1 MPDRQVQP
9 LSFEKERGAEKTLFH
24 FDRRGR
30 VDAHALQIAANVAR
44 RLPDALFVLDHSDAD
59 EAFAVLT
66 VTDARRDRYSRLI
79 QKLLGNF
86 QAPQLLRSES
96 RLLGK
101 DVVITC
107 RSRWLPSH

>member
-1 MPDRQVQP
+1 MTVMVSMTEQLYPSMPDRQVQP
-9 LSFEKERGAEKTLFH
+9 LSFEKERGCKKTLFH

-66 VTDARRDRYSRLI
+66 VTDAGRDRYARM
-79 QKLLGNF
+79 
-86 QAPQLLRSES
+86 RSEEHTS
-96 RLLGK
+96 ELQSLMRIPYA
-101 DVVITC
+101 V
-107 RSRWLPSH
+107 